1 MDQRPV
7 VSDLDFQSIKND
19 LVNYFSERPEFAD
32 YEFAGSSLNL
42 LMDILAYNTHYNAL
56 TANFQLNE
64 SFIDTSLIRSNVVSL
79 AKSLNY
85 VPRSAR
91 SAQTKITVRVPR
103 LGTEGFYVIPAGSF
117 FTASSGNTKYNF

>member
-1 MDQRPV
+1 MDQRPI
-7 VSDLDFQSIKND
+7 VSDLDFQSIKDD
-19 LVNYFSERPEFAD
+19 LVNYFKERPEFAD

-64 SFIDTSLIRSNVVSL
+64 SFLDTSLIRSNVVSL

-91 SAQTKITVRVPR
+91 SSRTKIKLNVPR
-103 LGTEGFYVIPAGSF
+103 LGT
-117 FTASSGNTKYNF
+117 